1 MTNLPATDPIPSDV
15 IPLGVLTATGLHP
28 VAYTARSF
36 AEAARHEPPGVYT
49 IGRTYQRD
57 CVLLFDEHLDRLE
70 QSAQL
75 EGITATLDRSG
86 IRAALRTLIDR
97 GGFAESRY
105 RIVIPQAAAD
115 TIYLAIERYQP
126 VPATILNEGARVI
139 TVAATRR
146 NPAAKTSDW
155 YLSRPSAA
163 DTFPAGVYEGLLIN
177 EAGEILEGTS
187 SNFYAIVEDHLRTA
201 MEGVLEGIS
210 RRTLLYVLAET
221 QLLPLDPR
229 AVTVSEPIQEAFLS
243 SAGRGIVPIIEIDG
257 VPVAEGRP
265 GPWAQRLQL
274 AYNSWVA
281 AHWEPL

>member
-1 MTNLPATDPIPSDV
+1 MTNISSSNPPPADL
-15 IPLGVLTATGLHP
+15 IPLGILTPTGLQSVP
-28 VAYTARSF
+28 YTARSF

-70 QSAQL
+70 QSARL
-75 EGITATLDRSG
+75 EGITTTLDRG
-86 IRAALRTLIDR
+86 AIRSALRTLIDR
-97 GGFAESRY
+97 GGFTESRY
-105 RIVIPQAAAD
+105 RIVIPQASVD

-126 VPATILNEGARVI
+126 VPVAILAEGARVI

-163 DTFPAGVYEGLLIN
+163 DTFPSGVYEGLLIN
-177 EAGEILEGTS
+177 EGGEILEGTS
-187 SNFYAIVEDHLRTA
+187 SNFYAVVGGNLRTA

-210 RRTLLYVLAET
+210 RRTLLYVLSET
-221 QLLPLDPR
+221 QLLPFDPR
-229 AVTVSEPIQEAFLS
+229 AVKVGEPLQEAFLS
-243 SAGRGIVPIIEIDG
+243 SAGRGIVPIVEIDG

-265 GPWAQRLQL
+265 GPWTQRLQT
-274 AYNSWVA
+274 AYNGWVA
-281 AHWEPL
+281 THWEAL